1 MLKSAIK
8 YKIEEAGGFFIEVS
22 APKIKPSQTCPK
34 CLAQKKKELSE
45 RIHCCEK
52 CGYTVDRDVAS
63 AIVCINYALGLGTSL
78 SDVEQKALAKDPK
91 KCGGFS
97 QLSAMKRQKPRT

>member
-1 MLKSAIK
+1 
-8 YKIEEAGGFFIEVS
+8 
-22 APKIKPSQTCPK
+22 
-34 CLAQKKKELSE
+34 LAQKKKELSE

-91 KCGGFS
+91 KGGGFS
-97 QLSAMKRQKPRT
+97 QLCAMKRQKPRT